1 MLHFD
6 IIHNPANAFHFELNW
21 LGTTARCI
29 EDVLRMWS
37 RTIERYGLRLV
48 ESYVSQIADVRQRN
62 PFQSCLPIRLSV
74 PPPIVPD
81 LEKRLASSEAYATA
95 GPNAHVYFFEYAFLR
110 KFGFV
115 LDIEAAHLY
124 PKTVDVFYSYRRSS
138 FDHSQFVHRSGVA
151 FVQVLGGAEGFLF
164 LTNRLM
170 TPGRFGSVSANG
182 STTAATGGTGT
193 GTGRSRPAEQAEALR
208 TELVRF
214 CADKVA
220 LTQFY
225 DEKLAQLP
233 PSGLEEPPPLSI

>member
-1 MLHFD
+1 MAILHYD
-6 IIHNPANAFHFELNW
+6 LIHNPANAFHFELNW

-29 EDVLRMWS
+29 EDVLRTWS

-62 PFQSCLPIRLSV
+62 PFQSCFPIRLSV
-74 PPPIVPD
+74 NPPIVPD
-81 LEKRLASSEAYATA
+81 LEKRLASVEAYATA
-95 GPNAHVYFFEYAFLR
+95 GPNAHVYFFEYALLR

-115 LDIEAAHLY
+115 LDIEAKHLY

-151 FVQVLGGAEGFLF
+151 FVQVIGGAEGFLF

-170 TPGRFGSVSANG
+170 TAGRFGSGSVGVGSAG
-182 STTAATGGTGT
+182 SGAAGAN
-193 GTGRSRPAEQAEALR
+193 RMRPAEQAESLR
-208 TELVRF
+208 VELARF
-214 CADKVA
+214 CQDKVA
-220 LTQFY
+220 LTRFY

-233 PSGLEEPPPLSI
+233 TPALEDPPPLSI